1 MSDLCVILYYMKKNS
16 QLTLIS
22 FDSTWQLDRKTIQ
35 VGKAGLAKARAAL
48 AEKNRA
54 SHNID
59 SIAA

>member
-1 MSDLCVILYYMKKNS
+1 MKKNS